1 MFFQKTEEPQEKNTR
16 AAPFSIQ
23 EAKCASDIY
32 INDLWKAIKERISFT
47 DLSESPC
54 AYTEAPAEGIF
65 SIYNRVITGR
75 ELLNIGNAV
84 ALTRV
89 SMHGPP
95 PATPESAALAK
106 QAMAHF
112 QSKYGER
119 YCTAMWRPGA
129 TSNTVK
135 KSRSQALGVLK
146 HNVSFH

>member
-1 MFFQKTEEPQEKNTR
+1 MLV
-16 AAPFSIQ
+16 
-23 EAKCASDIY
+23 IY

-135 KSRSQALGVLK
+135 KAEAKPWEFLCIM
-146 HNVSFH
+146 